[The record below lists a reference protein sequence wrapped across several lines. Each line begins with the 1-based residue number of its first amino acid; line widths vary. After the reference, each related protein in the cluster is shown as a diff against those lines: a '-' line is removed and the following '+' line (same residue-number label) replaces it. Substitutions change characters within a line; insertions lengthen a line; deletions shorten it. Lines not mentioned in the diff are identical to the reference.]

1 MRPVEFA
8 IALAFSEP
16 RQWPQLARAAEESG
30 FGALLVSDHLVYPQ
44 VLETPY
50 PYTSSGQPRWSS
62 DTPWPDPLIAIAA
75 MATVTQRIRFL
86 TSIYILPLRHPL
98 VAAKQVATTALY
110 AEGRLVL
117 GIGAGWMR
125 EEFDLLGVPFSRRG
139 RRMLE
144 SVEIMRKLWRGGM
157 VEHEGEFFSFPALE
171 MAPALTETPPIWG
184 GGTSD
189 LALRRCA
196 RHFDGWASEIQST
209 SEIEA
214 ILGQLDRER
223 AKAGRDH
230 LPFGSCVTARDVG
243 DLDGYRQLDTLGIT
257 YLVTQPWALYGAAGD
272 DVGGKCDAIRRFAD
286 EVIAPL
292 AAST

>member
-1 MRPVEFA
+1 VEFA
-8 IALAFSEP
+8 VALAFSDP

-30 FGALLVSDHLVYPQ
+30 FGALLVSDHLLYPQ
-44 VLETPY
+44 LLETPY

-75 MATVTQRIRFL
+75 MASVTHRIRFL

-98 VAAKQVATTALY
+98 VAAKQVGTAALY
-110 AEGRLVL
+110 AEGRLIL

-125 EEFDLLGVPFSRRG
+125 EEFELLGMPFSRRG

-144 SVEIMRKLWRGGM
+144 SLEIMRKLWRGGM

-171 MAPALTETPPIWG
+171 MAPALTEPVPIWG

-196 RHFDGWASEIQST
+196 RHFDGWASEIQSAAEVGT
-209 SEIEA
+209 

-223 AKAGRDH
+223 AEAGRDH
-230 LPFGSCVTARDVG
+230 LPFGSCVTAKDV
-243 DLDGYRQLDTLGIT
+243 DDFEGYRRLDELGVS
-257 YLVTQPWALYGAAGD
+257 YLVTQPWALYGTAGD
-272 DVGGKCDAIRRFAD
+272 EVEEKCDAIRRFAD
-286 EVIAPL
+286 EVIVPL
-292 AAST
+292 ARSG